1 MLKKGD
7 DRKGS
12 LRSWGLRENHD
23 TSFCHISAILRH
35 ALWKHVFL
43 CHMQAHPSRKMY
55 VYINKYIYIYIYWRN
70 IGNRNKNL
78 QDLQPQ
84 FLVTSSL
91 CCDGAVTSCC
101 QRVTHPS
108 HVVPP
113 DLPRKY
119 WSDTEPLRDGSLVLA
134 VFFWSQKKRRSQS
147 IWRWGTFCLS
157 FLLKGQFGSVPMK
170 KYWIWII
177 IVAPM
182 DLVYK
187 FPSYHE

>member
-1 MLKKGD
+1 MTG
-7 DRKGS
+7 
-12 LRSWGLRENHD
+12 REVYVVEVWERIM
-23 TSFCHISAILRH
+23 TRPSAISRQFWDMPFGSTSSYAICKHILH
-35 ALWKHVFL
+35 ARCMCILTNI
-43 CHMQAHPSRKMY
+43 S
-55 VYINKYIYIYIYWRN
+55 IYIYWRN